1 VRRIPVFALAGLAV
15 LLWLS
20 GARSCQPP
28 TPPSEGETCGQFGTS
43 VHFEKTPSIAA
54 KKALK
59 EEKLVMVLHVS
70 GHFEDPEF
78 T

>member
-1 VRRIPVFALAGLAV
+1 VRKLPLFALAGLAS

-20 GARSCQPP
+20 SVRAADPP
-28 TPPSEGETCGQFGTS
+28 QSSGETCGNYGTS
-43 VHFEKTPSIAA
+43 VHFEKSPSDAA

-59 EEKLVMVLHVS
+59 EEKLVLVLHVS
-70 GHFEDPEF
+70 GLFEDPDF